1 VANFAIRVHKRTT
14 AMPARTVR
22 IVTGEP
28 MSILFVL
35 LTFIVVIAVNYF
47 SFRAPQKAPLGTGV
61 RVRPQAP
68 VLAKGAGFS
77 VPQGYSFHPGHM
89 WVLREGADN
98 ARVGLDK
105 FAADLIG
112 TIKKIEVADPSRWI
126 RQGQR
131 LVAVHCDGVS
141 FDLMSP
147 VEGVVMA
154 VNQEVLENPALST
167 SDPYKNGWIATL
179 KSPDLQ
185 TNQKNLLQGPMV
197 APWMHYNVV
206 RLNTTM
212 AQMNPALA
220 QDGGVPVSQALTLL
234 QPELRQKLVK
244 DFFLN

>member
-1 VANFAIRVHKRTT
+1 
-14 AMPARTVR
+14 
-22 IVTGEP
+22 

-35 LTFIVVIAVNYF
+35 LTFLIIIAINYYF
-47 SFRAPQKAPLGTGV
+47 HAPQEAP
-61 RVRPQAP
+61 
-68 VLAKGAGFS
+68 AKLKVPARSPALVMARESGFS
-77 VPQGYSFHPGHM
+77 IPQGYSFHPGHM
-89 WVLREGADN
+89 WVSFEGADN

-105 FAADLIG
+105 FAADVIG
-112 TIKKIEVADPSRWI
+112 TISKLEVADPSRWI

-131 LVAVHCDGVS
+131 LATVHGDGVS
-141 FDLMSP
+141 FDLISP

-154 VNQEVLENPALST
+154 VNDEVVKNPALAL

-179 KSPDLQ
+179 RSPDLK

-206 RLNTTM
+206 RLNTAM

-220 QDGGVPVSQALTLL
+220 QDGGVPVGQALALL
-234 QPELRQKLVK
+234 PPELRQKLAK